1 MRAIVH
7 RRRPPLSAL
16 TAAFAAVGL
25 VLTGCTIGTEVES
38 SAASTPAASTPAAAT
53 SASSTQAVAEQQ
65 SPEAPTTR
73 PAPTPTAEQP
83 LIGKTI
89 YIDPGHG
96 GPVGE
101 EMWEQVPDGRGGTT
115 ACQSEGAATKGGLT
129 EQTFNWQ
136 TSQLLSADLKRLGA
150 VVITSRDDDAG
161 SGGCVDQRIAA
172 ANQADADVFVSL
184 HADAGPEFGYGFF
197 VNYPSAATGEPF
209 EEQSAELALALRD
222 AMIAVDLTPSTYAGD
237 EGLLARGDLAELG
250 LAQAPAVVVHLANM
264 NNGIEG
270 ALLADP
276 AVRKGYSMALTTGII
291 DFLTGS
297 VAPAD

>member
-25 VLTGCTIGTEVES
+25 VLTGCTIGTELDS
-38 SAASTPAASTPAAAT
+38 SAASTPAAAM

-209 EEQSAELALALRD
+209 EEQSAELALA
-222 AMIAVDLTPSTYAGD
+222 DLTPSTYAGD

-250 LAQAPAVVVHLANM
+250 LAQVPAVVVHLANM